1 MEKEK
6 LFTLFSDAVGVSKDK
21 LSFETSTENL
31 PEWDSLGFLTF
42 LSALDDETNGSS
54 AEITDL
60 TEASSLQEVYDIL
73 KKNNVW

>member
-6 LFTLFSDAVGVSKDK
+6 LFSLFSEAMGVSKDQ

-60 TEASSLQEVYDIL
+60 TEASSLKELYDIL
-73 KKNNVW
+73 EKNNI